1 MPSWIAVA
9 IAGSPCGVPG
19 ILMKTFGRS
28 IRADS
33 SRAWAIVASVSN
45 ASSGETSSET

>member
-1 MPSWIAVA
+1 
-9 IAGSPCGVPG
+9 
-19 ILMKTFGRS
+19 MKTFGRS

-33 SRAWAIVASVSN
+33 SRACAIVASVSN